1 MCLVHCGLSLVHW
14 QTILKHRR
22 SVRRSATSVVITKNC
37 LLLGSFVGAD
47 KLSGK
52 YAMTGLLL
60 GSPVLTGRYNGGSFL
75 GLRDGSLLRDT
86 VVSKLDGLFDPLLA
100 VEPFK
105 YNPLGD
111 KTKSKKS
118 LFGDK
123 TGTALTAG
131 GDVVSSKLQQK
142 LDALSSGLG
151 IAKQAPFQAM
161 DITDNLVRTKENIIR
176 GAIDGTESIIGKNL
190 SRGQDSFLVFREQ
203 PSDSR
208 YEELTLQSTDLSR
221 LYGRRTQ
228 CTYVDVGA
236 DQQTCT
242 QLQEVLQT
250 YRTLHFTSKK

>member
-1 MCLVHCGLSLVHW
+1 MCLIHCALSLADW

-22 SVRRSATSVVITKNC
+22 SVRRSTELVVNTKIF
-37 LLLGSFVGAD
+37 LSLGSFVGAD

-52 YAMTGLLL
+52 YAMAGLLL

-75 GLRDGSLLRDT
+75 GLKDGSLLRDT
-86 VVSKLDGLFDPLLA
+86 VISKLDGLFDPLLA

-105 YNPLGD
+105 FNPLGK

-161 DITDNLVRTKENIIR
+161 DITDSLVRTKENIVR
-176 GAIDGTESIIGKNL
+176 GAIDGTESIIGKDS
-190 SRGQDSFLVFREQ
+190 SRRQNSLFGL
-203 PSDSR
+203 
-208 YEELTLQSTDLSR
+208 
-221 LYGRRTQ
+221 
-228 CTYVDVGA
+228 
-236 DQQTCT
+236 
-242 QLQEVLQT
+242 
-250 YRTLHFTSKK
+250 